1 MKEIIEKFIFIEKE
15 LADEKGSFV
24 LFALFEREDAL
35 NKQDVVISAR
45 WLGKNKKETLK
56 FIIDRINSKLA
67 SEELIKLSRVVLL
80 EPTDDIVKSV
90 NNAIQIEHGNAEL
103 VNVIFNGIL
112 IKHAHIVTSKHPLYE
127 KDSLQVKKIVE

>member
-1 MKEIIEKFIFIEKE
+1 MDMKKIIEKFISIEKE

-35 NKQDVVISAR
+35 NNKQDVVISAP
-45 WLGKNKKETLK
+45 WLGENKKETLR
-56 FIIDRINSKLA
+56 FIIDRISSKLA

-103 VNVIFNGIL
+103 VDYTFNGIL
-112 IKHAHIVTSKHPLYE
+112 IKHAHIVTST
-127 KDSLQVKKIVE
+127 